1 MSGLPKTEIDAWI
14 GKAEERWLHPL
25 LGHVESCFQPT
36 FLPSHDHTHH
46 LRVWKTGSRLLREIA
61 WIREDLDPGLV
72 EGLLIASLFHDA
84 GMHRS
89 TGPDHGKWSRE
100 LCAEYFRNE
109 PQPHPARWEEI
120 LDAIERHDLKTPE
133 VYPEL
138 SSSAP
143 PGILGLLSLAD
154 DLEAFGIIG
163 IYRYIEIYLA
173 RRTPLAELG
182 IRVLANASARYSH
195 LRRAFGDTSLSAGN
209 YREKY
214 NELVDFF
221 DGYNQQWV
229 AGWGHTR
236 LVHWGHQGVVRAIVE
251 LVLEKRIH
259 PEQLHPVSD
268 RNTTFVSGFFKRL
281 HDEME
286 TESNS

>member
-1 MSGLPKTEIDAWI
+1 MSGLPTTEIDAWI

-46 LRVWKTGSRLLREIA
+46 LRVWKTGRQLLKEIA

-133 VYPEL
+133 IYPEL
-138 SSSAP
+138 SSPAP
-143 PGILGLLSLAD
+143 PAILGLLSVAD

-173 RRTPLAELG
+173 RRTPLSELG
-182 IRVLANASARYSH
+182 IRSRGTRLLVDICKSPGSRHFLAQRSAGKHIDEALFLENEIELQLFQVKKPVYPQ
-195 LRRAFGDTSLSAGN
+195 LWGPFLNNLSA
-209 YREKY
+209 
-214 NELVDFF
+214 F
-221 DGYNQQWV
+221 DLLFTCGPR
-229 AGWGHTR
+229 AGEYILDHS
-236 LVHWGHQGVVRAIVE
+236 AI
-251 LVLEKRIH
+251 I
-259 PEQLHPVSD
+259 Q
-268 RNTTFVSGFFKRL
+268 
-281 HDEME
+281 
-286 TESNS
+286 